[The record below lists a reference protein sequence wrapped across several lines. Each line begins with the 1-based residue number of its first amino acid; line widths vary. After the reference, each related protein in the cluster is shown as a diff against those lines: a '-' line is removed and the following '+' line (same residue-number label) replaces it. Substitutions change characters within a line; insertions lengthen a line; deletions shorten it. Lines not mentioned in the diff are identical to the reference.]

1 MLSDYRAFIRSVPLS
16 AAHNQS
22 FNHFTYENTLI
33 FKELVSGFQEEL
45 ASAV

>member
-1 MLSDYRAFIRSVPLS
+1 MLSDYRAFIRPVPLS

-22 FNHFTYENTLI
+22 CNHLTYENTVI
-33 FKELVSGFQEEL
+33 FKEFISGFQEEL

>member
-1 MLSDYRAFIRSVPLS
+1 MLSDYRAFVRSVLFS
-16 AAHNQS
+16 AAQNQS
-22 FNHFTYENTLI
+22 YNYLTYENTVI